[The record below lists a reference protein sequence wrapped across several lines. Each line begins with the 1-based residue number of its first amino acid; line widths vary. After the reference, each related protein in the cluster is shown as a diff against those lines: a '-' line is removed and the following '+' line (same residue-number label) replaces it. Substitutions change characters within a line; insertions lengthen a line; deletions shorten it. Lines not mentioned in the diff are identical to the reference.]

1 MNSNKVNNFS
11 DYVHT
16 RPHPTPQLSQLFT
29 RLNKPLLHASAGDKS
44 LHPALTGSVINH
56 SLTDPRLDWTVCLCS
71 VTLLPWCASRF
82 TPTKSQWQTC
92 TLPRTRVSS
101 LRHLSDGP
109 ESRQGPRCPAL
120 LPHILALKRLET
132 FLRAELSVTGVA
144 ASSKAAPTQEGCVFI
159 DGIWMHRS
167 LLIAPCRLRRAV
179 FIYASFSLL
188 GSFNPAMVLKRV
200 LILDLLIL
208 VQ

>member
-1 MNSNKVNNFS
+1 MLKRNRRVDGLCHPQADLLPPGFLFFSQLLKESLQDRQPNILKKSINMNSNKVNNFS

-132 FLRAELSVTGVA
+132 SCG
-144 ASSKAAPTQEGCVFI
+144 P
-159 DGIWMHRS
+159 S
-167 LLIAPCRLRRAV
+167 LAWLE
-179 FIYASFSLL
+179 
-188 GSFNPAMVLKRV
+188 
-200 LILDLLIL
+200 
-208 VQ
+208 

>member
-1 MNSNKVNNFS
+1 MSINIKSNKVNNFS

-16 RPHPTPQLSQLFT
+16 HTHAHPSPQISQLFT

-44 LHPALTGSVINH
+44 LHPAPTGSVINH

-82 TPTKSQWQTC
+82 TPTKSQWQTR

-109 ESRQGPRCPAL
+109 ESRRGPRCPGLWPRIRAGKKKNSL
-120 LPHILALKRLET
+120 WRLPAG
-132 FLRAELSVTGVA
+132 RA
-144 ASSKAAPTQEGCVFI
+144 
-159 DGIWMHRS
+159 
-167 LLIAPCRLRRAV
+167 
-179 FIYASFSLL
+179 
-188 GSFNPAMVLKRV
+188 
-200 LILDLLIL
+200 
-208 VQ
+208 